1 MEAAKKDREVIPLAA
16 QERQRWIEAFRP
28 MIQKK
33 VEDGEKAGCPPAGW
47 SAPTACSARE
57 ADRPAAGAGADL
69 EKQGAPRAR
78 GLFGRI
84 LRSMALAAGW
94 VLMLL
99 MGYTVLDVV
108 LRYGFNRPFSGS
120 LELTE
125 FAMSAIVF
133 LGIAYCGWLGGHVA
147 VDILERPLEDPRLR
161 FVPVLLTLISALLFA
176 AIAWLRAVEA
186 LTSMH
191 RISNMMR
198 WPHYPFQ
205 LTVAFGS
212 AMYAIVLL
220 IQALQLV
227 RRRR

>member
-1 MEAAKKDREVIPLAA
+1 LDEQRNA
-16 QERQRWIEAFRP
+16 ERLVRVFGDFLQR
-28 MIQKK
+28 
-33 VEDGEKAGCPPAGW
+33 
-47 SAPTACSARE
+47 
-57 ADRPAAGAGADL
+57 L
-69 EKQGAPRAR
+69 
-78 GLFGRI
+78 
-84 LRSMALAAGW
+84 ALAGGW

-108 LRYGFNRPFSGS
+108 LRYIFNRPFSGS
-120 LELTE
+120 LEITE
-125 FAMSAIVF
+125 FAMSVIVF

-161 FVPVLLTLISALLFA
+161 FVPAILTFVGAVLFA
-176 AIAWLRAVEA
+176 VIAWLTAAEA

-191 RISNMMR
+191 RVSNMMR

-220 IQALQLV
+220 IHSLRLLH
-227 RRRR
+227 RNG